1 MDTIYNL
8 KQVLLSNHDFTTSLV
23 SNATD
28 YSTSPLTYFAMHLV
42 SSLLVVGAAFQ
53 AVLGLPDPLEPL
65 REKRN
70 SDIIKRSADS
80 FIQTETP
87 IALNNLLCNIGS
99 SGCRVSGAASG
110 AVVASPS
117 KSSPDC
123 KWKLPSV
130 SHLVRQHSSQC
141 R

>member
-1 MDTIYNL
+1 MGAIYNL
-8 KQVLLSNHDFTTSLV
+8 THALLSNHDFTTSLV
-23 SNATD
+23 PNATD
-28 YSTSPLTYFAMHLV
+28 YSSPLTYLAMHLF

-53 AVLGLPDPLEPL
+53 AVLGLPEPV

-70 SDIIKRSADS
+70 GEILKRSTDS
-80 FIQTETP
+80 FITTETP

-99 SGCRVSGAASG
+99 SGCRASGASAG

-117 KSSPDC
+117 KSDPNC

-130 SHLVRQHSSQC
+130 VSSLMAA
-141 R
+141 